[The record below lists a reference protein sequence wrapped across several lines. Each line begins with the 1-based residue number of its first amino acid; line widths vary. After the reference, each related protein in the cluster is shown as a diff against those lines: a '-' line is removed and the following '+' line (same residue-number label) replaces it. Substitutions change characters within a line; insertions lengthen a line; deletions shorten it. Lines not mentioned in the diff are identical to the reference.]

1 MLALL
6 SSLIYALRTN
16 HCTLN
21 QVVKSKISQ
30 VVDWRF
36 IHDSEI
42 VVKVQR
48 YVAISLGIQ
57 YKLHPKSIVSQYNKN
72 TLQKVKIYKYKW

>member
-6 SSLIYALRTN
+6 SSVIYALRTY

-21 QVVKSKISQ
+21 QVVKSKIKQ
-30 VVDWRF
+30 VVDRRF

-42 VVKVQR
+42 VVNVQS

-57 YKLHPKSIVSQYNKN
+57 YKLNPKSIVSQYNKN
-72 TLQKVKIYKYKW
+72 TLQKVIMYKYKW